1 MSNDL
6 VTMDLNIEV
15 LEHRVEMLAAAGGCS
30 SSSTSC
36 SNISIIEIVWDIITC
51 CE

>member
-1 MSNDL
+1 MNNEL

-15 LEHRVEMLAAAGGCS
+15 LDHRVELLAAAGGCS

-36 SNISIIEIVWDIITC
+36 SNVVVIEVALELIP
-51 CE
+51 